1 MSSRAD
7 VTIKRR
13 TLQVGTTTRS
23 FIEVTSAH
31 HAAKPALVL
40 MLHGTLQTARS
51 IKQRYGIPAA
61 GSIVQL

>member
-13 TLQVGTTTRS
+13 TLQVGTATRS

-31 HAAKPALVL
+31 A
-40 MLHGTLQTARS
+40 HGSYLRVYVAVTAR
-51 IKQRYGIPAA
+51 A
-61 GSIVQL
+61 GVRGGMIQ